1 MADYTNGLH
10 ESVEPKM
17 GPPAL
22 MLAIGKPASE
32 AEVKEAAEYLSS
44 LKFKPWIR
52 VVETNMAPKT
62 KVAGWMLADEE
73 NGKEPIGSRI
83 IETPENL
90 ERTELRDSKSSFY
103 RLRADGQ
110 HQERRGAI
118 IVKTGGADK
127 TIRCEICHGADLKV
141 LGNVPPLAGRSPG
154 YVVRQMYDI
163 KSGNRNGPW
172 TQLMKEA
179 MSKLTVDDMV
189 SSAAYTASRQP

>member
-1 MADYTNGLH
+1 MDRAVWKTPVSRACRPAYIIQQMADYTNGLH

-32 AEVKEAAEYLSS
+32 AEVKEAAEYFLS

-62 KVAGWMLADEE
+62 KVAGWMPVDEE

-90 ERTELRDSKSSFY
+90 ERTELRDSKSSFIAY
-103 RLRADGQ
+103 VPMGSIKKGEAL
-110 HQERRGAI
+110 
-118 IVKTGGADK
+118 VKTGGADK
-127 TIRCEICHGADLKV
+127 TVRCEVCHGADLKV

-154 YVVRQMYDI
+154 YVVRQM
-163 KSGNRNGPW
+163 
-172 TQLMKEA
+172 
-179 MSKLTVDDMV
+179 
-189 SSAAYTASRQP
+189 